1 MDSQKFCLKWD
12 GFQGSVTSVFDQLR
26 SGGEL
31 LDVTLCCEGQRV
43 RAHRMML
50 SACSPYF
57 RELLKSISCQQMVI
71 FLKDTT
77 AADLSAIVEF
87 IYKGSV
93 NVSQSQ
99 LASFIKTAEML
110 QIRGLSGEEDKPPDP
125 APAPPSRPAPPRH
138 HPLPPRLATPP
149 PKRRRTSDS
158 GDAPL
163 SSGPAPA
170 WPRPA
175 ASPARRPETP
185 VVLSGSSN
193 QSIPSPSP
201 VAMSPAAA
209 SATAASAAALGSA
222 ETGGGA
228 EGAPSLPASSST
240 TPSATSG
247 STFTSSSAAPSS
259 SFSPSVGGSS
269 VPTARSRE
277 TLAKHESENIK
288 VEKVDLSD
296 GEDGGS
302 LDAALGQLNEYE
314 GYVGAASSAQG
325 VSFAAGHQYGPLPT
339 GLPGAS
345 HHPPHGAPMEDGS
358 APDSRPMFVCKECG
372 RRYSN
377 RQALTHHLKVHQGLT
392 TCRLCGKVLCIVSHL
407 RRHLAQAHNLG
418 PEQIRL
424 LAPTAIHGRYQG
436 MHDQGWMASAAQGAG
451 QGTAQD
457 WQERAEENAG
467 QGSLQD

>member
-77 AADLSAIVEF
+77 AADLNAIVEF
-87 IYKGSV
+87 MYKGSV

-125 APAPPSRPAPPRH
+125 VPAPPPRPAPPRH

-201 VAMSPAAA
+201 AVAMSPAASA
-209 SATAASAAALGSA
+209 TATAASAPAPGSA
-222 ETGGGA
+222 EAGGGA

-240 TPSATSG
+240 TPSVAPSG

-259 SFSPSVGGSS
+259 SFSPSAAGSS

-277 TLAKHESENIK
+277 TVAKHESENIK

-314 GYVGAASSAQG
+314 GYDGTATSAHG
-325 VSFAAGHQYGPLPT
+325 VSFAGGHQYGPLPT

-345 HHPPHGAPMEDGS
+345 HQSPHGAPMEDGS
-358 APDSRPMFVCKECG
+358 APALRSPEATSCHICG
-372 RRYSN
+372 RYYTTAR
-377 RQALTHHLKVHQGLT
+377 ALRAHMKVHLGLT
-392 TCRLCGKVLCIVSHL
+392 TCRICLKVICTVGHL
-407 RRHLAQAHNLG
+407 RRHLQSEHRLT
-418 PEQIRL
+418 PEEVRQML
-424 LAPTAIHGRYQG
+424 DSGGQVSTS
-436 MHDQGWMASAAQGAG
+436 ASPGVTGLHSQQSSAGAV
-451 QGTAQD
+451 
-457 WQERAEENAG
+457 
-467 QGSLQD
+467 SK

>member
-1 MDSQKFCLKWD
+1 MAFFYRPHQPSRMDSQKFCLKWD

-57 RELLKSISCQQMVI
+57 RELLKSISCQQMAI

-125 APAPPSRPAPPRH
+125 APAPPPRPAPPRH
-138 HPLPPRLATPP
+138 HPLPPRLATPS

-163 SSGPAPA
+163 SSGPVPA

-175 ASPARRPETP
+175 PSPARRPETP
-185 VVLSGSSN
+185 VVLSD
-193 QSIPSPSP
+193 QSVPSPSP
-201 VAMSPAAA
+201 VAMSPAVA
-209 SATAASAAALGSA
+209 SATATVASAVAPGSA

-228 EGAPSLPASSST
+228 DGAPSLPASSST

-247 STFTSSSAAPSS
+247 STFTSSGAAPSS
-259 SFSPSVGGSS
+259 SFSPSIAGSS
-269 VPTARSRE
+269 VPTVRGRE

-302 LDAALGQLNEYE
+302 LDAALGQLNEFE
-314 GYVGAASSAQG
+314 GYDSTATSTHG
-325 VSFAAGHQYGPLPT
+325 VSFSGHQYGPLPT
-339 GLPGAS
+339 GLPGAAHQS
-345 HHPPHGAPMEDGS
+345 PHGAPMEDGS
-358 APDSRPMFVCKECG
+358 APGFMRGATAPARPG
-372 RRYSN
+372 
-377 RQALTHHLKVHQGLT
+377 
-392 TCRLCGKVLCIVSHL
+392 
-407 RRHLAQAHNLG
+407 G
-418 PEQIRL
+418 PERWWTWRVTPWPASVWMMGVSGGGISISCVPSLIYLRL
-424 LAPTAIHGRYQG
+424 L
-436 MHDQGWMASAAQGAG
+436 M
-451 QGTAQD
+451 
-457 WQERAEENAG
+457 
-467 QGSLQD
+467 

>member
-77 AADLSAIVEF
+77 AADLNAIVEF
-87 IYKGSV
+87 MYKGSV

-125 APAPPSRPAPPRH
+125 VPAPPPRPAPPRH

-201 VAMSPAAA
+201 AVAMSPAASA
-209 SATAASAAALGSA
+209 TATAASAPAPGSA
-222 ETGGGA
+222 EAGGGA

-240 TPSATSG
+240 TPSVAPSG

-259 SFSPSVGGSS
+259 SFSPSAAGSS

-277 TLAKHESENIK
+277 TVAKHESENIK

-314 GYVGAASSAQG
+314 GYDGTATSAHG
-325 VSFAAGHQYGPLPT
+325 VSFAGGHQYGPLPT

-345 HHPPHGAPMEDGS
+345 HQSPHGAPMEDGS
-358 APDSRPMFVCKECG
+358 APGAYVCVVCG
-372 RRYSN
+372 KRYRHQMS
-377 RQALTHHLKVHQGLT
+377 LTLHRKVHEGLT
-392 TCRLCGKVLCIVSHL
+392 ICPLCGTVSSKVSHL
-407 RRHLAQAHNLG
+407 RRHLENVHRLEQ
-418 PEQIRL
+418 EQIYRL
-424 LAPTAIHGRYQG
+424 VPSVRARSLPQAPAGVDTGHGDG
-436 MHDQGWMASAAQGAG
+436 EIAGAQS
-451 QGTAQD
+451 
-457 WQERAEENAG
+457 RV
-467 QGSLQD
+467 

>member
-1 MDSQKFCLKWD
+1 MQEFAKENHLSRMDSQKFCLKWD

-358 APDSRPMFVCKECG
+358 APGGVFPCDICG
-372 RRYSN
+372 AVYQHSGSLRN
-377 RQALTHHLKVHQGLT
+377 HRQVHTGRT
-392 TCRLCGKVLCIVSHL
+392 SCTICGHVFSIVPSL
-407 RRHLAQAHNLG
+407 RRHLKAVHGCSQQ
-418 PEQIRL
+418 QIEDM
-424 LAPTAIHGRYQG
+424 APTRPSRVPLE
-436 MHDQGWMASAAQGAG
+436 DTPSSSSS
-451 QGTAQD
+451 
-457 WQERAEENAG
+457 RRP
-467 QGSLQD
+467 SF